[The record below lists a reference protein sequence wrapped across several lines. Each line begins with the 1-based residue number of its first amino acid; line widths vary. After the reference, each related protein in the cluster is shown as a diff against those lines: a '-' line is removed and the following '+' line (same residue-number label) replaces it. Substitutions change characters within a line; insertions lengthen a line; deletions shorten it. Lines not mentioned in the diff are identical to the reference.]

1 MLENQQKK
9 KKKKKEKRVQILPIV
24 GSLSSIFYIFI
35 R

>member
-1 MLENQQKK
+1 MQEKHK
-9 KKKKKEKRVQILPIV
+9 KKKKKEKRVQIFPIV